1 VKNEFGVWYIVVGVL
16 LLIDMF
22 NLLFMNGVLLFV
34 CINFNVFLVGLI
46 GFENLL
52 WEFWLFV
59 GY

>member
-1 VKNEFGVWYIVVGVL
+1 LNEVVVVGAMK
-16 LLIDMF
+16 LIVMF
-22 NLLFMNGVLLFV
+22 VDFFYSKIVGGVLLFV